1 MYNETMKK
9 AMIWLSYALI
19 WEVSARVVDRTII
32 LPSFS
37 TVMGIMVQQARS
49 VSLWFALTQTLGRV
63 VIGTAIA
70 LSMALVLSV
79 SAERFTLLKP
89 WLHPLI
95 VVTKTIPNITY
106 ILLVLIWFSR
116 ELTVTIITLLILFP
130 VLYSHLSTA
139 IETVMPEY
147 LDLSK
152 LYPERFIHRVRH
164 VVLPLIGPHIQEG
177 IKTAIALGFKVGVMA
192 ELLGQVQPGLGY
204 LMHLARQDV
213 DTPSLFAYTGWMILI
228 VVLIEKGLGQWGKR
242 HD

>member
-192 ELLGQVQPGLGY
+192 ELLGQV
-204 LMHLARQDV
+204 
-213 DTPSLFAYTGWMILI
+213 
-228 VVLIEKGLGQWGKR
+228 
-242 HD
+242 

>member
-204 LMHLARQDV
+204 LMHMARQDV

>member
-1 MYNETMKK
+1 
-9 AMIWLSYALI
+9 MIWLSYALI

-37 TVMGIMVQQARS
+37 TVMGIMVQQAQTA
-49 VSLWFALTQTLGRV
+49 SLWFALTQTLGRV

-70 LSMALVLSV
+70 LILALVLSV

-152 LYPERFIHRVRH
+152 LYPERFIRS
-164 VVLPLIGPHIQEG
+164 G
-177 IKTAIALGFKVGVMA
+177 
-192 ELLGQVQPGLGY
+192 
-204 LMHLARQDV
+204 
-213 DTPSLFAYTGWMILI
+213 
-228 VVLIEKGLGQWGKR
+228 
-242 HD
+242 

>member
-1 MYNETMKK
+1 
-9 AMIWLSYALI
+9 MIWLSYALI

>member
-1 MYNETMKK
+1 
-9 AMIWLSYALI
+9 MIWLSYALI

-37 TVMGIMVQQARS
+37 TVMGIMVQQAQS
-49 VSLWFALTQTLGRV
+49 ASLWFALTQTLGRV

-152 LYPERFIHRVRH
+152 LYPERFIHRVRY

-177 IKTAIALGFKVGVMA
+177 VKTAIALGFKVGVMA

>member
-1 MYNETMKK
+1 MKK
-9 AMIWLSYALI
+9 AGIWLSYALV
-19 WEVSARVVDRTII
+19 WEVAARIVNRAII

-37 TVMGIMVQQARS
+37 GVVTIMTQQAFGS
-49 VSLWFALTQTLGRV
+49 VLWIALGHTLGRV
-63 VIGTAIA
+63 LLGTVIALITAI
-70 LSMALVLSV
+70 VLCV
-79 SAERFTLLKP
+79 SAERFVGLKP

-95 VVTKTIPNITY
+95 LVTKTIPNITY

-116 ELTVTIITLLILFP
+116 ETTVTVITLLILFP

-139 IETVMPEY
+139 IDTVMPAY

-164 VVLPLIGPHIQEG
+164 VILPLIAPHIQEG
-177 IKTAIALGFKVGVMA
+177 VKTAIALGFKVGVMA

-213 DTPSLFAYTGWMILI
+213 DTPALFAYTGWMIL
-228 VVLIEKGLGQWGKR
+228 VVVVIEKGLSLWKKSR
-242 HD
+242 D

>member
-9 AMIWLSYALI
+9 ALIWLSYALI
-19 WEVSARVVDRTII
+19 WELSARLVDRAII

-37 TVMGIMVQQARS
+37 AVMLIMVQQAQTA
-49 VSLWFALTQTLGRV
+49 SLWMALMHTLGRV
-63 VIGTAIA
+63 VIGTVIA
-70 LSMALVLSV
+70 LILAVVLSV
-79 SAERFTLLKP
+79 SAERFTFLKP
-89 WLHPLI
+89 WLHPLM

-152 LYPERFIHRVRH
+152 LYPERFIHRVKH

-177 IKTAIALGFKVGVMA
+177 VKTAIALGFKVGVMA

-228 VVLIEKGLGQWGKR
+228 VIGIEKGIGLWRKT
-242 HD
+242 DD

>member
-1 MYNETMKK
+1 MYNGTMKK
-9 AMIWLSYALI
+9 AGIWLSYALV
-19 WEVSARVVDRTII
+19 WEVAARIVNRAII

-37 TVMGIMVQQARS
+37 GVIQIMAQQALGS
-49 VSLWFALTQTLGRV
+49 ALWIALGQTLGRV
-63 VIGTAIA
+63 LVGTIIA
-70 LSMALVLSV
+70 LTIALVLSV
-79 SAERFTLLKP
+79 TAERINGLKP

-116 ELTVTIITLLILFP
+116 ETTVTVITFLILFP

-139 IETVMPEY
+139 IDTVMPTY

-152 LYPERFIHRVRH
+152 LYPERFVHRVRY
-164 VVLPLIGPHIQEG
+164 VILPLIAPHIQEG
-177 IKTAIALGFKVGVMA
+177 AKTAIALGFKVGVMA

-204 LMHLARQDV
+204 LMHLARQEV
-213 DTPSLFAYTGWMILI
+213 DTPALFAYTGWMIL
-228 VVLIEKGLGQWGKR
+228 VVVVIEKSLSLWRKS

>member
-9 AMIWLSYALI
+9 ALIWLSYALL
-19 WEVSARVVDRTII
+19 WEVSARMVNRAII

-37 TVMGIMVQQARS
+37 AVMLIMVQQAQS
-49 VSLWFALTQTLGRV
+49 VSLWLAVTQTLGRV
-63 VIGTAIA
+63 VMGTIIA
-70 LSMALVLSV
+70 LGLALVLSV
-79 SAERFTLLKP
+79 IAERFTLLKP

-95 VVTKTIPNITY
+95 IVTKTIPNITY

-139 IETVMPEY
+139 IDTVMPAY

-152 LYPERFIHRVRH
+152 LYPERFIHRAWH

-177 IKTAIALGFKVGVMA
+177 VKTAIALGFKVGVMA

-213 DTPSLFAYTGWMILI
+213 DTPSLFAYTGWMILV